1 MDIDDM
7 DMENVEGGEDNQEA
21 VRNQQVLLVIGWHWR
36 YWPIECKLRW
46 KCVCSKQVYCEKWSW
61 R

>member
-21 VRNQQVLLVIGWHWR
+21 VRNQQVLLVIG
-36 YWPIECKLRW
+36 
-46 KCVCSKQVYCEKWSW
+46 
-61 R
+61 